1 MGNAPCKVQQ
11 DELKNC
17 LKDLEKDK
25 TKGKKCEEFKV
36 LYEKCLKTK
45 EITFKKEIEEIENDK
60 KKGYVCD
67 II

>member
-11 DELKNC
+11 NELKNC

-25 TKGKKCEEFKV
+25 TKGPNCKEFKES
-36 LYEKCLKTK
+36 YEKCVKNK

-60 KKGYVCD
+60 KKGYICD

>member
-25 TKGKKCEEFKV
+25 TKGTKCEEFKA

-45 EITFKKEIEEIENDK
+45 EITFKKEIEK
-60 KKGYVCD
+60 
-67 II
+67 